1 MSIFMRIRE
10 RSSILKKNN
19 NSNDTLISLGN
30 KRIYFR
36 MPADRVLL
44 PVEARSDSISE
55 NDCNLRLGNR

>member
-1 MSIFMRIRE
+1 MSIFRRIPE

-36 MPADRVLL
+36 MPTDRALL

-55 NDCNLRLGNR
+55 NDYNLRLGNG